1 MPYVPLTLGSLT
13 SDSVQ
18 AIATYFAQN
27 ANSIAASGAAFIEGL
42 AAGKDFTFDVG
53 DLEVLNYLNLTY
65 PTDQFILPPGPNTDM
80 NGISVKIE
88 KLAALVPPTAPIMA
102 TPLVS
107 IPVLEDNTPVLSMPI
122 RPDQD
127 VGPAPTDAPDIQ
139 EVQPP
144 AAPTI
149 TLPNTPTFEELQLP
163 IAPSFSLPSFTA
175 ESPQNTLA
183 APTTRFDYVDTGYL
197 SELRDPLVAKLL
209 DGLTNGGYGIE
220 PGDEQALWSRARD
233 RAEQQ
238 GKIAVDQAGK
248 DAVSTSFP
256 MPQGAYFQRLDKARD
271 QIQVVMSD
279 INREIA
285 LKRADLY
292 VENRKFT
299 IQEVQK
305 YEQIA
310 ISLYNAVQERA
321 LNFAKAS
328 AEIGIAIYEAA
339 IKKFAA
345 DMDAYKTEAQVFD
358 IRIRAEL
365 SKAELFKAQID
376 AEKLRGEFNQIKV
389 NMYNAQLQGITQ
401 TVNLYKSRIEA
412 ANLLAQLQQMKLEA
426 FKSRVAIFSE
436 RVKAKQ
442 AEFDMYRAGIQGE
455 MAKVDIFKAQIDAYS
470 KRVDAEEVKARIT
483 LQGNEALLQQ
493 YKGAVQQYTSQM
505 EGFTKTVDAQIES
518 GRLGIQEYN
527 VDVQAFQAAVQ
538 AVIQGS
544 NVRVLNQRTNNEWNI
559 AALNSRVE
567 QAKFRLEQLKM
578 TVENMNSI
586 NRFGSEYFRT
596 SLGATLSGLNG
607 LSVKTTEG

>member
-1 MPYVPLTLGSLT
+1 MAYVPLTLGSLT

-18 AIATYFAQN
+18 AIATYFANN
-27 ANSIAASGAAFIEGL
+27 ANSIAASGAFFIEGL
-42 AAGKDFTFDVG
+42 ATAKDFSFDVG
-53 DLEVLNYLNLTY
+53 DIDVLNYLNLTF
-65 PTDQFILPPGPNTDM
+65 PTDQFILPAGPNTDM
-80 NGISVKIE
+80 NAISVKIAQ
-88 KLAALVPPTAPIMA
+88 LGALVVPTAPTLV
-102 TPLVS
+102 TPVVS
-107 IPVLEDNTPVLSMPI
+107 IPVLEENTPVLSMPT

-127 VGPAPTDAPDIQ
+127 IGPAPTDAPDIQ
-139 EVQPP
+139 EIQPP
-144 AAPTI
+144 SAPTI

-163 IAPSFSLPSFTA
+163 TAPSFSLPSFTA
-175 ESPQNTLA
+175 EAPQNSLS
-183 APTTRFDYVDTGYL
+183 APTTRFDYVDAGYL
-197 SELRDPLVAKLL
+197 SELKDPLVAKLL

-220 PGDEQALWSRARD
+220 PGDEQALWARARD
-233 RAEQQ
+233 RAEQA
-238 GKIAVDQAGK
+238 GKIAVEQAGK

-256 MPQGAYFQRLDKARD
+256 LPQGAYFQRLDKAR
-271 QIQVVMSD
+271 QVLQETLSD
-279 INREIA
+279 INREIT

-321 LNFAKAS
+321 LNFAKAA
-328 AEIGIAIYEAA
+328 AEIGLAIYEAA

-345 DMDAYKTEAQVFD
+345 DMDAYKTEAQVFE

-365 SKAELFKAQID
+365 AKAELFKAQID

-389 NMYNAQLQGITQ
+389 NLYNAQLQGITQ

-455 MAKVDIFKAQIDAYS
+455 MAKVDVFKAQIEAYG
-470 KRVDAEEVKARIT
+470 KRVDAEETKARIT

-493 YKGAVQQYTSQM
+493 YKGAIQQYSSQM
-505 EGFTKTVDAQIES
+505 EGFAKTVDAQVES

-544 NVRVLNQRTNNEWNI
+544 NVRVLNQKVNNDWNI

-567 QAKFRLEQLKM
+567 QAKFRLEQLKL
-578 TVENMNSI
+578 TVDNMNNI
-586 NRFGSEYFRT
+586 NRFGAEYFRT